1 MELHISD
8 IAGSSLAS
16 LEYIPLTLYRAYALA
31 LVIWVWSG
39 DIDLKG
45 CATCPWGSLY
55 EDRKSHDLVSISMS
69 SIVKRAKELGV
80 DIVFLHGGEPVSKPW
95 LPSLIDRLKLHGIKL
110 GIKVRAEMI
119 EKRVNISSLGLV
131 DAILV
136 EIPSWISGDLL
147 KKVLYENIL
156 SILNKEDLYIELLLT
171 DVYLEKQLSEKL
183 VELNRFLET
192 LPRTRQ
198 PVPIGLQAHGLE
210 ESKIL
215 SLVSMIS
222 RTCNGVCYVIESNT
236 KISPEEIKCPR
247 CGTIAARRKGIIVI
261 PVKPDSTM
269 CPRCGSRIFTLEPHR
284 VRRTIPALSPVY
296 IGQ

>member
-1 MELHISD
+1 MELYISD

-31 LVIWVWSG
+31 LVIWIWSG

-45 CATCPWGSLY
+45 CATCPWSSLY
-55 EDRKSHDLVSISMS
+55 EDRKSHDLISIGVS

-95 LPSLIDRLKLHGIKL
+95 LPSLIDGLKLHGIKL
-110 GIKVRAEMI
+110 GIKVRAEML
-119 EKRVNISSLGLV
+119 EKQVNISSLQLV
-131 DAILV
+131 DAILI
-136 EIPSWISGDLL
+136 EIPSWISEDLL
-147 KKVLYENIL
+147 KKILRENISNIL
-156 SILNKEDLYIELLLT
+156 SKEDLYMELLLT
-171 DVYLEKQLSEKL
+171 DVYLEKQLAEKL
-183 VELNRFLET
+183 VELSRFLEI

-215 SLVSMIS
+215 SLISMIS
-222 RTCNGVCYVIESNT
+222 RTCSGICYVIESNT

-247 CGTIAARRKGIIVI
+247 CGTIVARRKGIIVI
-261 PVKPDSTM
+261 PNKPDSKE
-269 CPRCGSRIFTLEPHR
+269 CPRCGIRIFSLEPHR
-284 VRRTIPALSPVY
+284 ARRTIPALSPIY
-296 IGQ
+296 IE